1 VRSKFGLFISEVIEA
16 LDYLRRNGMGDCLNL
31 LHFHL
36 GSQINNIRNIKH
48 AIIELV
54 RVYVEMQRL
63 GAGLKFIDVGGGLGV
78 DYDGSQTNFASSMN
92 YTTQEYANDI
102 VFSLQ
107 EICDAAQVPHPT
119 IVSESGRAIVAHHS
133 MLVIDILGV
142 GEFDVGK
149 APEQVPATASRT
161 VQNLF
166 ETHRD
171 ISRKNVLEAYHDALE
186 YKDQALQLFNL
197 GNLSLSERVVAEDI
211 FWAICQKIRKIV
223 RELRDVP
230 EDLEGLERALSDT
243 YFCNFSMFQSLPDIW
258 AIDQLFPIMPIHRL
272 GEEPTRRAVL
282 ADITCDSDGK
292 IDHFIDRRDVKQ
304 VLELHPVNGQD
315 YFLGV
320 FLIGAYQEILGDL
333 HNLFGNTNTVHV
345 SLANGGGTFNQNA
358 VVDNG
363 FLQLVDL
370 GILPANDPRV
380 ANTIAVT
387 ANPNANESA
396 GSLAELL
403 PNGLDFFRY
412 NHDGYGEPASGGN
425 WTGAGVGRLW
435 PILDGEY
442 GQYQYLLG
450 RKVAPYVADLQHYT
464 SPAGLLSEQVW
475 DNAPPA
481 GNTPGTA
488 TLSMDALNWSLS
500 MYIQLIAASFNQQ
513 HNIAGLPG
521 MATAVFNHYAG
532 AAKPAV
538 TTSVSP
544 PVTRQPVTVRY
555 AGSLAA
561 SATAITLHWGHD
573 GWQNVTDTPLTK
585 QADGSWTAGITVPAG
600 TGLNTAFVN
609 QAERGAYIARPRAL
623 PQLNA
628 QRTARIPVHAIRRKC
643 IADRVRHIRV
653 VHAQITTV
661 GQGFNNRVLNEHAFD
676 PDRIQ
681 KGYAPPGSADCR
693 CGRGCIKK
701 T

>member
-1 VRSKFGLFISEVIEA
+1 MSSSSGIPKKWTVADSSEVYGVKYWGNNYFSINDAGNVQSHPAGADNGKIDLKELVDEVSRRGIGLPLLIRFSDVLKSRIVELNEAFRRAIGEYGYKGEYKGVYPIKVNQHRYVVEEIVQFGRPYHYGLEAGSKPELLAVMGMLDDEEALVICNGYKDEEYIETALMLSKLGRTVLIVVEKFSELPLIAETAKKMGVRPRIGIRVKLAAKGSGRWEASGGDRSKFGLSTREVVEA
-16 LDYLRRNGMGDCLNL
+16 INFLRQNDLLNCFEL

-36 GSQINNIRNIKH
+36 GSQIS
-48 AIIELV
+48 AINAVKNALREAG
-54 RVYVEMQRL
+54 RFYVEVVNL
-63 GAGLKFIDVGGGLGV
+63 GAPLKYFDAGGGLGV

-92 YTTQEYANDI
+92 YTMQEYANDI

-149 APEQVPATASRT
+149 APEQVAPTASRM

-197 GNLSLSERVVAEDI
+197 GNLSLSERVIAEDI

-223 RELRDVP
+223 RDMRDVP
-230 EDLEGLERALSDT
+230 EELEGLERALSDT

-345 SLANGGGTFNQNA
+345 SLANGGGYQIEH
-358 VVDNG
+358 VVTGDTVTDV
-363 FLQLVDL
+363 LKYVSYAREDLV
-370 GILPANDPRV
+370 ARV
-380 ANTIAVT
+380 RRF
-387 ANPNANESA
+387 
-396 GSLAELL
+396 AELAVRGGRMSL
-403 PNGLDFFRY
+403 EETRSMLRMYEEGLA
-412 NHDGYGEPASGGN
+412 GY
-425 WTGAGVGRLW
+425 T
-435 PILDGEY
+435 
-442 GQYQYLLG
+442 YL
-450 RKVAPYVADLQHYT
+450 
-464 SPAGLLSEQVW
+464 
-475 DNAPPA
+475 
-481 GNTPGTA
+481 
-488 TLSMDALNWSLS
+488 
-500 MYIQLIAASFNQQ
+500 
-513 HNIAGLPG
+513 
-521 MATAVFNHYAG
+521 
-532 AAKPAV
+532 
-538 TTSVSP
+538 
-544 PVTRQPVTVRY
+544 
-555 AGSLAA
+555 
-561 SATAITLHWGHD
+561 
-573 GWQNVTDTPLTK
+573 
-585 QADGSWTAGITVPAG
+585 
-600 TGLNTAFVN
+600 
-609 QAERGAYIARPRAL
+609 ER
-623 PQLNA
+623 
-628 QRTARIPVHAIRRKC
+628 
-643 IADRVRHIRV
+643 
-653 VHAQITTV
+653 
-661 GQGFNNRVLNEHAFD
+661 
-676 PDRIQ
+676 
-681 KGYAPPGSADCR
+681 S
-693 CGRGCIKK
+693 
-701 T
+701 